1 MINDTVTHLSVSFN
15 HFKISIQLTVKGHP
29 GASHF
34 QTAGEVLGQ
43 RGQARGWLVHGDSF
57 EYFAVDLM
65 AIFQRDRQCESFMSI
80 LDPFELV
87 MSFIVQRV
95 PSLRQNLHG
104 LTASIGCMSWRMCA
118 LM

>member
-15 HFKISIQLTVKGHP
+15 HLIQLTVKGHP

-57 EYFAVDLM
+57 EYFAADLM
-65 AIFQRDRQCESFMSI
+65 AIFQRDGQYESFMSI

-87 MSFIVQRV
+87 MCFIVQSV

-104 LTASIGCMSWRMCA
+104 LTTSIGRTSWRMCA